1 MCSICTDLQTEI
13 RLATEELR
21 AMPCGKRPLKHPHR
35 KAYLREYYQK
45 NREKKLAA
53 AKARYA
59 QQSGQV
65 TALR

>member
-21 AMPCGKRPLKHPHR
+21 AMPCGKRPLKHAHR
-35 KAYLREYYQK
+35 KRYFREYYQK